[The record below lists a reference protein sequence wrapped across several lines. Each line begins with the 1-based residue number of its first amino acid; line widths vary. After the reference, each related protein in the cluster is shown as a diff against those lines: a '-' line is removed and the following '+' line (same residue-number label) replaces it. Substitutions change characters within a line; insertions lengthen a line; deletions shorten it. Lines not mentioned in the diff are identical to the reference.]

1 MTRRPVRLRVEVPA
15 APRPALLRA
24 AIAAR
29 MAGRGFPS
37 PAEDAVGARVA
48 AAVREQLGE
57 EGRHL
62 SAERGEERRRL
73 PAERGD
79 GGSSWR

>member
-48 AAVREQLGE
+48 AAVREQL
-57 EGRHL
+57 
-62 SAERGEERRRL
+62 AERGEEGRRP
-73 PAERGD
+73 PAERGE
-79 GGSSWR
+79 GGSAWR

>member
-1 MTRRPVRLRVEVPA
+1 MSRRPVRLRVEVPA

-29 MAGRGFPS
+29 IAGRAFPS

-48 AAVREQLGE
+48 AAVREQL
-57 EGRHL
+57 
-62 SAERGEERRRL
+62 AERGE
-73 PAERGD
+73 
-79 GGSSWR
+79 GGSAWR

>member
-48 AAVREQLGE
+48 AAVREQL
-57 EGRHL
+57 
-62 SAERGEERRRL
+62 AERGEERRRL
-73 PAERGD
+73 PGERGD
-79 GGSSWR
+79 GGSAWR